1 MNDEPV
7 TKMNKPVLAA
17 LAGSIL
23 LASLGVSIATVAL
36 ASLARVFSVSVQ
48 QVQWVV
54 LAYLLA
60 LTAAIVVAGR
70 MGDLYGSRRVLLI
83 GLGVF
88 TVASGACALA
98 PGLDWLIVARA
109 VQGLGAAV
117 LMALPLS
124 IAKGLVAKE
133 RLGTAMGLLGT
144 MSAIGTALGPSLG
157 GVLIGAFGWR
167 AAFVLLLLCGASML
181 VLTLTGIPRTKI
193 PSARITRSSTRPLI
207 PLAVLRR
214 PGVATS
220 LAMNI
225 LAGAV
230 MMSTLVVGPFFLSFG
245 LGLSDAQMG
254 VVMAA
259 GPIGAAVSG
268 VPAGRVVD
276 RFGTRRTLLGG
287 LLVASAGLVCFAVL
301 PRLIGVAGYVLA
313 LVLVTP
319 GFQLFLAANNTAVM
333 ANATEEYRGLL
344 SGLLG
349 LSRNLGLMT
358 GAAALPLLFACLLGT
373 HGLADISA
381 QVIGT
386 AFSITFLSAAGL
398 CVLAVA
404 LALLDQR
411 KRGPYASSVA
421 QTGNHNG

>member
-1 MNDEPV
+1 
-7 TKMNKPVLAA
+7 MNKHALAA

-54 LAYLLA
+54 LAYLLT

-70 MGDLYGSRRVLLI
+70 MGDLYGSRRVLLA
-83 GLGVF
+83 GLVLF
-88 TVASGACALA
+88 TLASGACALA

-109 VQGLGAAV
+109 VQGAGAAV

-124 IAKGLVAKE
+124 IAKGLVTKE
-133 RLGTAMGLLGT
+133 RLGTAMGVLGT

-167 AAFVLLLLCGASML
+167 GAFVLLLLCGTGML
-181 VLTLTGIPRTKI
+181 VLALIGIPRAKI
-193 PSARITRSSTRPLI
+193 AGERIPQSSARPLI

-214 PGVATS
+214 PGVTTS

-254 VVMAA
+254 MVMAA
-259 GPIGAAVSG
+259 GPIGAALSG

-287 LLVASAGLVCFAVL
+287 LLLASAGLVCFAVL
-301 PRLIGVAGYVLA
+301 PRLVGVAGYVLA

-333 ANATEEYRGLL
+333 ADATDEFRGLL

-358 GAAALPLLFACLLGT
+358 GACALPLLFACLLGT
-373 HGLADISA
+373 NGLADSST

-398 CVLAVA
+398 CVLAIA
-404 LALLDQR
+404 LALLEQR
-411 KRGPYASSVA
+411 KRSRYASSVA
-421 QTGNHNG
+421 QTGNRNG